1 MSDSA
6 LNCITKNVEQY
17 FPQLFSEDFLAHLK
31 TVKYQFELKWSKLLT
46 ETQNKRRQ

>member
-17 FPQLFSEDFLAHLK
+17 FSQLFSVDFLAHLK
-31 TVKYQFELKWSKLLT
+31 TVKYQFELKRSQFLT
-46 ETQNKRRQ
+46 ETQNNR